1 MDTRVKP
8 AYDGKRSGQL
18 PDTPDVCYGR
28 SMTDVKDIEKAI
40 ERLAPAELAQFRAWF
55 DDFDAARFDEKI
67 ERDAHDGKLDKLA
80 EQALAAH
87 RAGRTSGL

>member
-1 MDTRVKP
+1 MSTIE
-8 AYDGKRSGQL
+8 
-18 PDTPDVCYGR
+18 
-28 SMTDVKDIEKAI
+28 DIEKAV
-40 ERLAPAELAQFRAWF
+40 ERLTPGDLARFRAWF

-87 RAGRTSGL
+87 RAGRTTGL